1 MLADVYRKQPY
12 RGRRDCAWAAIERVG
27 LAHRADFLLSGG
39 ERQRI
44 AIAHAIVGSPS
55 LLLWDE
61 PTGNLDSKSSAAILD
76 FFEELNADGLTLAVV
91 THDENVASRASHRVD
106 IIDGALIVRSDK
118 DSRKR
123 PVDLPASAAEA
134 REFRSGLTVRDL
146 LNEAL
151 PRCSPGPGAWR

>member
-1 MLADVYRKQPY
+1 
-12 RGRRDCAWAAIERVG
+12 VG
-27 LAHRADFLLSGG
+27 LAHRADFLPIKLSGG
-39 ERQRI
+39 ERQRV
-44 AIAHAIVGSPS
+44 AIARAIVGSPS

-61 PTGNLDSKSSAAILD
+61 PIGNLDSKSSAAILD

-123 PVDLPASAAEA
+123 PVDLPACCGGPSVSIRFNSSRFAE
-134 REFRSGLTVRDL
+134 
-146 LNEAL
+146 
-151 PRCSPGPGAWR
+151 